1 MYKKPSLPKQFLI
14 YIGMTVVAL
23 IFMFPLI
30 WMIVSSFKD
39 DAMIFSDITSLKA
52 FVPAFKE
59 DVFFNYKEVISKL
72 PLVKAMLNS
81 LSYIIVIIALGLIVN
96 SMAGYAFARLKFPKK
111 NLLFAL
117 ILAVMIIPAQ
127 TVMLPQFSIIYKMGL
142 SNSYLALILPAIA
155 SPMYIF
161 LFRQNFMGIPE
172 SIEEAAKLDGASAI
186 RTFFQLVVPLA
197 KPVYATVGILV
208 FIASIL
214 TTVAVMVFIA
224 CWNDFVWPV
233 MVISDSSKQTIQM
246 ALSSLFSIQ
255 PVNYGNVM
263 AGLTLV
269 TIPVLII
276 FLSLQKY
283 YVAGI
288 ASTGAKN

>member
-1 MYKKPSLPKQFLI
+1 MKIKRREKMETKVSLPKK
-14 YIGMTVVAL
+14 IGMYLMLTVIAL

-30 WMIVSSFKD
+30 WMVVSSFKD

-52 FVPAFKE
+52 FLPAFKE
-59 DVFFNYKEVISKL
+59 DVFFNYREVMNRL
-72 PLVKAMLNS
+72 PLVQAMLNS
-81 LSYIIVIIALGLIVN
+81 FSYIIVIIALGLVVN
-96 SMAGYAFARLKFPKK
+96 SMAGYAFARLHFPKK
-111 NLLFAL
+111 NLIFSI
-117 ILAVMIIPAQ
+117 ILGVMIIPAQ

-172 SIEEAAKLDGASAI
+172 SIEEAAKLDGASAF
-186 RTFFQLVVPLA
+186 RTFFQLIMPLA
-197 KPVYATVGILV
+197 KPVYATVAILV
-208 FIASIL
+208 FIAY
-214 TTVAVMVFIA
+214 
-224 CWNDFVWPV
+224 WNDFVWPV
-233 MVISDSSKQTIQM
+233 MVISDSGKQTIQM

-263 AGLTLV
+263 AGLTIV

>member
-1 MYKKPSLPKQFLI
+1 MYKKASLPKQILI
-14 YIGMTVVAL
+14 YLGMTVAAL

-30 WMIVSSFKD
+30 WMVVSSFKD
-39 DAMIFSDITSLKA
+39 DAMIFSDITSLRA
-52 FVPAFKE
+52 FLPAFKE
-59 DVFFNYKEVISKL
+59 DIFFNYKEVLEKL
-72 PLVKAMLNS
+72 PLIKAMLNS
-81 LSYIIVIIALGLIVN
+81 LSYIVVIIAVGLVVN

-111 NLLFAL
+111 NFFFSL

-127 TVMLPQFSIIYKMGL
+127 TVMLPQFSIIYKLGL

-161 LFRQNFMGIPE
+161 LFKQNFMGIPE
-172 SIEEAAKLDGASAI
+172 SIEEAAKLDGASAL
-186 RTFFQLVVPLA
+186 RTFFQLIVPLA
-197 KPVYATVGILV
+197 KPVYATVSILV
-208 FIASIL
+208 FIAY
-214 TTVAVMVFIA
+214 
-224 CWNDFVWPV
+224 WNDFVWPV
-233 MVISDSSKQTIQM
+233 MVISDTSKQTIQM
-246 ALSSLFSIQ
+246 ALSSLFSIK

>member
-1 MYKKPSLPKQFLI
+1 MYKKPSLSKQILI
-14 YIGMTVVAL
+14 YIGMTVAAL

-52 FVPAFKE
+52 FLPAFKE
-59 DVFFNYKEVISKL
+59 DIFFNYKEVLAKL
-72 PLVKAMLNS
+72 PLIKAMLNS
-81 LSYIIVIIALGLIVN
+81 LSYIVVIIALGLIVN
-96 SMAGYAFARLKFPKK
+96 SMAGYAFSRLKFPKK
-111 NLLFAL
+111 NLFFSL
-117 ILAVMIIPAQ
+117 ILAVMIIPGQ
-127 TVMLPQFSIIYKMGL
+127 TVMLPQFSIIYKLGL

-172 SIEEAAKLDGASAI
+172 SIEEAAKLDGASAV
-186 RTFFQLVVPLA
+186 RTFFQLIVPLA
-197 KPVYATVGILV
+197 KPVYATV
-208 FIASIL
+208 SIL
-214 TTVAVMVFIA
+214 VFIA

-233 MVISDSSKQTIQM
+233 MVISDNSKQTIQM

>member
-1 MYKKPSLPKQFLI
+1 MYKKASLPKQILI
-14 YIGMTVVAL
+14 YLGMTVAAL

-30 WMIVSSFKD
+30 WMVVSSFKD
-39 DAMIFSDITSLKA
+39 DARIFSDITSLRA
-52 FVPAFKE
+52 FLPAFKE
-59 DVFFNYKEVISKL
+59 DIFFNYKEVLEKL
-72 PLVKAMLNS
+72 PLIKAMLNS
-81 LSYIIVIIALGLIVN
+81 LSYIVVIIAVGLIVN

-111 NLLFAL
+111 NFFFSL

-127 TVMLPQFSIIYKMGL
+127 TVMLPQFSIIYKLGL

-161 LFRQNFMGIPE
+161 LFKQNFMGIPE
-172 SIEEAAKLDGASAI
+172 SIEEAAKLDGASAL
-186 RTFFQLVVPLA
+186 RTFFQLIVPLA
-197 KPVYATVGILV
+197 KPVYATVSILV
-208 FIASIL
+208 FIAY
-214 TTVAVMVFIA
+214 
-224 CWNDFVWPV
+224 WNDFVWPV
-233 MVISDSSKQTIQM
+233 MVISDTSKQTIQM
-246 ALSSLFSIQ
+246 ALSSLFSIK

>member
-52 FVPAFKE
+52 FAPAFKE

-127 TVMLPQFSIIYKMGL
+127 TVMLPQFSIIYKLGL

-172 SIEEAAKLDGASAI
+172 SIEEAAKLDGASAV
-186 RTFFQLVVPLA
+186 RTFFQLIVPLA
-197 KPVYATVGILV
+197 KPVYATV
-208 FIASIL
+208 SIL
-214 TTVAVMVFIA
+214 VFIA

>member
-1 MYKKPSLPKQFLI
+1 MYKKPSLSKQILI
-14 YIGMTVVAL
+14 YIGMTVAAL

-52 FVPAFKE
+52 FLPAFKE
-59 DVFFNYKEVISKL
+59 DIFFNYKEVLAKL
-72 PLVKAMLNS
+72 PLIKAMLNS
-81 LSYIIVIIALGLIVN
+81 LSYIVVIIALGLIVN

-111 NLLFAL
+111 NLFFSL
-117 ILAVMIIPAQ
+117 ILAVMIIPGQ
-127 TVMLPQFSIIYKMGL
+127 TVMLPQFSIIYKLRL

-172 SIEEAAKLDGASAI
+172 SIEEAAKLDGASAV
-186 RTFFQLVVPLA
+186 RTFFQLIVPLA
-197 KPVYATVGILV
+197 KPVYATV
-208 FIASIL
+208 SIL
-214 TTVAVMVFIA
+214 VFIA

-233 MVISDSSKQTIQM
+233 MVISDNSKQTIQM

>member
-1 MYKKPSLPKQFLI
+1 M
-14 YIGMTVVAL
+14 
-23 IFMFPLI
+23 
-30 WMIVSSFKD
+30 
-39 DAMIFSDITSLKA
+39 
-52 FVPAFKE
+52 
-59 DVFFNYKEVISKL
+59 
-72 PLVKAMLNS
+72 
-81 LSYIIVIIALGLIVN
+81 VIIALGLIVN

-111 NLLFAL
+111 NLFFSL
-117 ILAVMIIPAQ
+117 ILAVMIIPGQ
-127 TVMLPQFSIIYKMGL
+127 TVMLPQFSIIYKLGL

-172 SIEEAAKLDGASAI
+172 SIEEAAKLDGASAV
-186 RTFFQLVVPLA
+186 RTFFQLIVPLA
-197 KPVYATVGILV
+197 KPVYATV
-208 FIASIL
+208 SIL
-214 TTVAVMVFIA
+214 VFIA

>member
-1 MYKKPSLPKQFLI
+1 MYKKPSLPKQIII
-14 YIGMTVVAL
+14 YIGMTVAAL

-52 FVPAFKE
+52 FLPAFKE
-59 DVFFNYKEVISKL
+59 DIFFNYKEVLAKL
-72 PLVKAMLNS
+72 PLIKAMLNS
-81 LSYIIVIIALGLIVN
+81 LSYIVVIIALGLVVN

-111 NLLFAL
+111 NLFFSI
-117 ILAVMIIPAQ
+117 ILAVMIIPGQ
-127 TVMLPQFSIIYKMGL
+127 TVMLPQFSIIYKLGL

-172 SIEEAAKLDGASAI
+172 SIEEAVKLDGASAV
-186 RTFFQLVVPLA
+186 RTFFQLIVPLA
-197 KPVYATVGILV
+197 KPVYATVAILV
-208 FIASIL
+208 FIAY
-214 TTVAVMVFIA
+214 
-224 CWNDFVWPV
+224 WNDFVWPV
-233 MVISDSSKQTIQM
+233 MVISDTSKQTIQM

>member
-23 IFMFPLI
+23 IFMFPMI

-117 ILAVMIIPAQ
+117 IL
-127 TVMLPQFSIIYKMGL
+127 
-142 SNSYLALILPAIA
+142 
-155 SPMYIF
+155 
-161 LFRQNFMGIPE
+161 
-172 SIEEAAKLDGASAI
+172 
-186 RTFFQLVVPLA
+186 PLA
-197 KPVYATVGILV
+197 KPVYATVGIL
-208 FIASIL
+208 
-214 TTVAVMVFIA
+214 VFIA

>member
-1 MYKKPSLPKQFLI
+1 MYKKPSLPKQILI
-14 YIGMTVVAL
+14 YIGMTVAAL

-52 FVPAFKE
+52 FLPAFKE
-59 DVFFNYKEVISKL
+59 DVFFNYKEVLAKL
-72 PLVKAMLNS
+72 PLIKAMLNS
-81 LSYIIVIIALGLIVN
+81 LSYIVVIIALGLIVN

-111 NLLFAL
+111 NLFFSL
-117 ILAVMIIPAQ
+117 ILAVRIIPGQ
-127 TVMLPQFSIIYKMGL
+127 TVMLPQFSIIYKLGL

-172 SIEEAAKLDGASAI
+172 SIEEAAKLDGASAV
-186 RTFFQLVVPLA
+186 RTFFQLIVPLA
-197 KPVYATVGILV
+197 KPVYATV
-208 FIASIL
+208 SIL
-214 TTVAVMVFIA
+214 VFIA

-233 MVISDSSKQTIQM
+233 MVISDNSKQTIQM

>member
-208 FIASIL
+208 LPAGMIL
-214 TTVAVMVFIA
+214 
-224 CWNDFVWPV
+224 
-233 MVISDSSKQTIQM
+233 
-246 ALSSLFSIQ
+246 
-255 PVNYGNVM
+255 YGR
-263 AGLTLV
+263 LW
-269 TIPVLII
+269 
-276 FLSLQKY
+276 
-283 YVAGI
+283 
-288 ASTGAKN
+288 

>member
-1 MYKKPSLPKQFLI
+1 
-14 YIGMTVVAL
+14 
-23 IFMFPLI
+23 
-30 WMIVSSFKD
+30 
-39 DAMIFSDITSLKA
+39 
-52 FVPAFKE
+52 
-59 DVFFNYKEVISKL
+59 
-72 PLVKAMLNS
+72 
-81 LSYIIVIIALGLIVN
+81 
-96 SMAGYAFARLKFPKK
+96 
-111 NLLFAL
+111 
-117 ILAVMIIPAQ
+117 MIIPAQ

-142 SNSYLALILPAIA
+142 SNSYLALI
-155 SPMYIF
+155 
-161 LFRQNFMGIPE
+161 
-172 SIEEAAKLDGASAI
+172 
-186 RTFFQLVVPLA
+186 VPLA
-197 KPVYATVGILV
+197 KLVYATVGIL
-208 FIASIL
+208 
-214 TTVAVMVFIA
+214 VFIA

>member
-1 MYKKPSLPKQFLI
+1 MYKKPSLSKQILI
-14 YIGMTVVAL
+14 YIGMTVAAL

-52 FVPAFKE
+52 FLPAFKE
-59 DVFFNYKEVISKL
+59 DIFFNYKEVLAKL
-72 PLVKAMLNS
+72 PLIKAMLNS
-81 LSYIIVIIALGLIVN
+81 LSYIVVIIALGLIVN

-111 NLLFAL
+111 NLFFSL
-117 ILAVMIIPAQ
+117 ILAVMIIPGQ
-127 TVMLPQFSIIYKMGL
+127 TVMLPQFSIIYKRGL

-172 SIEEAAKLDGASAI
+172 SIEEAAKLDGASAV
-186 RTFFQLVVPLA
+186 RTFFQLIVPLA
-197 KPVYATVGILV
+197 KPVYATV
-208 FIASIL
+208 SIL
-214 TTVAVMVFIA
+214 VFIA

-233 MVISDSSKQTIQM
+233 MVISDNSKQTIQM

>member
-1 MYKKPSLPKQFLI
+1 MKIKRREKMETKVSLPKK
-14 YIGMTVVAL
+14 IGMYLMLTVIAL

-30 WMIVSSFKD
+30 WMVVSSFKD

-52 FVPAFKE
+52 FLPAFKE
-59 DVFFNYKEVISKL
+59 DVFFNYKEVMNRL
-72 PLVKAMLNS
+72 PLVQAMLNS
-81 LSYIIVIIALGLIVN
+81 FSYIIVIIALGLVVN
-96 SMAGYAFARLKFPKK
+96 SMAGYAFARLRFPKK
-111 NLLFAL
+111 NLIFSI
-117 ILAVMIIPAQ
+117 ILGVMIIPAQ

-172 SIEEAAKLDGASAI
+172 SIEEAAKLDGASAF
-186 RTFFQLVVPLA
+186 RTFFQLIMPLA
-197 KPVYATVGILV
+197 KPVYATVAILV
-208 FIASIL
+208 FIAY
-214 TTVAVMVFIA
+214 
-224 CWNDFVWPV
+224 WNDFVWPV

-263 AGLTLV
+263 AGLTIV
-269 TIPVLII
+269 TIPVLLI

>member
-1 MYKKPSLPKQFLI
+1 MYKKPSLPKQVLI

-52 FVPAFKE
+52 FLPAFKE
-59 DVFFNYKEVISKL
+59 DILFNYKEVLAKL

-81 LSYIIVIIALGLIVN
+81 LSYIVVIIAVGLIVN

-111 NLLFAL
+111 NLFFSL
-117 ILAVMIIPAQ
+117 ILAVMIIPGQ
-127 TVMLPQFSIIYKMGL
+127 TVMLPQFSIIYKLGL
-142 SNSYLALILPAIA
+142 SNSYLALILPALA

-172 SIEEAAKLDGASAI
+172 SIEEAAKLDGASAV
-186 RTFFQLVVPLA
+186 RTFFQLIVPLA
-197 KPVYATVGILV
+197 KPVYATV
-208 FIASIL
+208 SIL
-214 TTVAVMVFIA
+214 VFIA

-233 MVISDSSKQTIQM
+233 MVISDNSKQTIQM

>member
-1 MYKKPSLPKQFLI
+1 MKIKRREKMETKVSLPKK
-14 YIGMTVVAL
+14 IGMYLMLTVIAL

-30 WMIVSSFKD
+30 WMVVSSFKD

-52 FVPAFKE
+52 FLPAFKE
-59 DVFFNYKEVISKL
+59 DVFFNYKEVMNRL
-72 PLVKAMLNS
+72 PLVQAMLNS
-81 LSYIIVIIALGLIVN
+81 FSYIIVIIALGLVVN
-96 SMAGYAFARLKFPKK
+96 SMAGYAFARLRFPKK
-111 NLLFAL
+111 NLIFSI
-117 ILAVMIIPAQ
+117 ILGVMIIPAQ

-142 SNSYLALILPAIA
+142 SNSYLALVLPAIA

-172 SIEEAAKLDGASAI
+172 SIEEAAKLDGASAF
-186 RTFFQLVVPLA
+186 RTFSQLIMPLA
-197 KPVYATVGILV
+197 KPVYATVAILV
-208 FIASIL
+208 FIAY
-214 TTVAVMVFIA
+214 
-224 CWNDFVWPV
+224 WNDFVWPV

-263 AGLTLV
+263 AGLTIV
-269 TIPVLII
+269 TIPVLTI